1 MGRLC
6 GVTVLALVIVAL
18 SCGAAS
24 ADTITVGSSGCDYT
38 KIQDA
43 IDNASAGYTI
53 LVYNGTY
60 TENVWINNKDLTI
73 RGEGRATTIIDGGGS
88 GDCIRVSSTD
98 VDISGFTIKNAGGYG
113 VYAYGSDLNLSNV
126 TIRGCG
132 KSAIYFKYGK
142 SLTLRDS
149 VLENSG
155 GGLIY
160 DTGYKYPA
168 TGNAMIERNVIR
180 SNAGDGLY
188 INLASGKSATIN
200 DNMIVNSTGI
210 NSDGIYCAIAGGGG
224 LVTVKNNTVKNS
236 GSDGVYLSGAKNVTV
251 TDTIIDTTKGYGL
264 YAPGCNLTTIN
275 ATIRGCGK
283 SAIYFKYGK
292 SLTLRDSVLE
302 NSGGGLIYDTGYKY
316 PATGNA
322 MIERNVIRSNA
333 GDGLY
338 INLASGKSATIN
350 DNMIVNS
357 TGINSDGI
365 YCAIAG
371 GGGLV
376 TVKNNTVKNSGSD
389 GVYLSGVKYS
399 TLVDNTISSNKGRGI
414 SLHSSDSNLLFHNN
428 LVNNDPNA
436 YDSNPASND
445 WYHPVLLEGN
455 YWSDYTG
462 IDNGSGTEKHDI
474 VGDGIGDTNIPHHGV
489 NYDHYPFVNESGWT
503 LPKLNIIH
511 THTDKIAY
519 GLNKT
524 ATISC
529 IVQND
534 TKVNISV
541 DNINMN
547 IMKPDGSTEWI
558 TSFEGLVGNYDG
570 VFTNTSLFGTYDVTV
585 YAYDSEYRTDITK
598 LSFDV
603 LPDHD
608 IAVTSIDA
616 PGSTEA
622 NSTIIVNVT
631 ISNTGLNNES
641 NISVDFIVDGIS
653 QSNTSIPT
661 LKTISYTNVCFQWT
675 ASSVD
680 GRHSMLICAKP
691 AVNETV
697 EWNNKLSKIITIGD
711 IWVPDNY
718 PTIQQAV
725 DNAAAGDTIIVRDGT
740 YTENV
745 GVDKS
750 LAILAENRSVLT
762 IVQAANPD
770 GNVFEVTADYVNI
783 SGFTVTGTD
792 GGGFYLCDTDC
803 CNISDNNVSNNGKG
817 IYLDYSSNCVLTNN
831 NASSN
836 NDMGGEDADGYSYGI
851 YLYFSSNCVLIN
863 NAANAN
869 TGQGSRGNVVSD
881 EPGGDG
887 CGHGIVLHSS
897 GNCTLIN
904 NTANTN
910 RGRGGNGGR
919 DSGVTDCGTDGGN
932 GYGYGIVL
940 SSSSNCTLISNT
952 ANMNRGSG
960 GNGGYSRRMVGG
972 DGGDG
977 HSHGIV
983 LSSSSNCTLINNT
996 ANANIGKG
1004 GSGGGGFISGHGGYG
1019 YDFGI
1024 YIGYS
1029 SNHNTLYHNNLIA
1042 NTINAYDPY
1051 TNQWNSTT
1059 VGNYWSDY
1067 EGNDT
1072 NHDGIGDD
1080 PHPIPGGESIDY
1092 FPLMQSW
1099 TGGTPLKGDLNSDG
1113 SITPADAAIALQLA
1127 ATGAQNPAADVNDDG
1142 RITSLDALM
1151 ILQAAAENIEL

>member
-1 MGRLC
+1 MGKGLR
-6 GVTVLALVIVAL
+6 GMIVLTLLISVL
-18 SCGAAS
+18 FCGAAS
-24 ADTITVGSSGCDYT
+24 ADTLTVGSSGCDYT

-43 IDNASAGYTI
+43 VDNASAGDTI
-53 LVYNGTY
+53 VVYNGTY

-73 RGEGRATTIIDGGGS
+73 KGEDRETTITDGGGS
-88 GDCIRVSSTD
+88 GDCIRVSSAD
-98 VDISGFTIKNAGGYG
+98 VDISGFTIKNAEGYG
-113 VYAYGSDLNLSNV
+113 VYAYGSDLNISNT

-149 VLENSG
+149 VLENCDD
-155 GGLIY
+155 GLDY
-160 DTGYKYPA
+160 DYNSA
-168 TGNAMIERNVIR
+168 TGNATIESNLIRNT
-180 SNAGDGLY
+180 AGNGLH
-188 INLASGKSATIN
+188 ILLASGNSAVIN
-200 DNMIVNSTGI
+200 DNIIINSTGI
-210 NSDGIYCAIAGGGG
+210 YSDGIYCAIAGDGG
-224 LVTVKNNTVKNS
+224 LVTMKNNTVKNS
-236 GSDGVYLSGAKNVTV
+236 GRDGVYLSGAK
-251 TDTIIDTTKGYGL
+251 
-264 YAPGCNLTTIN
+264 C
-275 ATIRGCGK
+275 
-283 SAIYFKYGK
+283 
-292 SLTLRDSVLE
+292 
-302 NSGGGLIYDTGYKY
+302 
-316 PATGNA
+316 
-322 MIERNVIRSNA
+322 
-333 GDGLY
+333 
-338 INLASGKSATIN
+338 
-350 DNMIVNS
+350 
-357 TGINSDGI
+357 
-365 YCAIAG
+365 
-371 GGGLV
+371 
-376 TVKNNTVKNSGSD
+376 
-389 GVYLSGVKYS
+389 S
-399 TLVDNTISSNKGRGI
+399 TLVNNTISSNKGRGI
-414 SLHSSDSNLLFHNN
+414 SLQSSDSNLLFHNN
-428 LVNNDPNA
+428 LVSDDPNA

-474 VGDGIGDTNIPHHGV
+474 VGDGIGDTNIPHPGV
-489 NYDHYPFVNESGWT
+489 NYDYYPFVNESGWT

-524 ATISC
+524 VIISC
-529 IVQND
+529 IVQNG

-541 DNINMN
+541 YNIN
-547 IMKPDGSTEWI
+547 IKIVKPDGSTEWI

-585 YAYDSEYRTDITK
+585 YAYGREYRTDTAA

-608 IAVTSIDA
+608 IAVTGIDA

-641 NISVDFIVDGIS
+641 NISVDFVVDGIS
-653 QSNTSIPT
+653 QSNTTIPA
-661 LKTISYTNVCFQWT
+661 LKTRSYTNICFQWT
-675 ASSVD
+675 APSVD
-680 GRHSMLICAKP
+680 GRHNMLICAEP
-691 AVNETV
+691 VVNETV

-750 LAILAENRSVLT
+750 LAILAENMSTLT

-770 GNVFEVTADYVNI
+770 DDVLEVTADYVNI

-792 GGGFYLCDTDC
+792 GDGFYLYGADC

-817 IYLDYSSNCVLTNN
+817 IYLDYSSNCVLANN

-836 NDMGGEDADGYSYGI
+836 SDIGSEDADGYSYGI
-851 YLYFSSNCVLIN
+851 YLYFSSNCMLIN
-863 NAANAN
+863 NAANTNA
-869 TGQGSRGNVVSD
+869 GQGSRGNVVSD

-897 GNCTLIN
+897 SNCTLIN

-910 RGRGGNGGR
+910 RGRGGRGGS
-919 DSGVTDCGTDGGN
+919 DHGVTDCGTDGGD

-960 GNGGYSRRMVGG
+960 GNGGYSRRMIGG
-972 DGGDG
+972 DGGG
-977 HSHGIV
+977 GGGHGIFF
-983 LSSSSNCTLINNT
+983 SSSSNCTLINNT
-996 ANANIGKG
+996 ANANMGSG
-1004 GSGGGGFISGHGGYG
+1004 GSGGGGFISDHSGYG

-1024 YIGYS
+1024 CIGYS

-1059 VGNYWSDY
+1059 AGNYWSDY

-1080 PHPIPGGESIDY
+1080 PHLIPGGESIDH
-1092 FPLMQSW
+1092 FPLMQPW
-1099 TGGTPLKGDLNSDG
+1099 TGATQLLGDLNSDG
-1113 SITPADAAIALQLA
+1113 SITPADAAIALA
-1127 ATGAQNPAADVNDDG
+1127 ITASGAQNPAADVSGDG
-1142 RITSLDALM
+1142 QVTSLDALM
-1151 ILQAAAENIEL
+1151 ILQAAAGAITI